1 MSILSTYYVITGSRW
16 RVKDLTYKIS
26 KYPKLLDKSE
36 TDSEIRKAFDVWSEV
51 TPLTF
56 THKRSGQVRSNGF

>member
-1 MSILSTYYVITGSRW
+1 MFIGSRW

-36 TDSEIRKAFDVWSEV
+36 TDSEVRKAFDVWAEV

-56 THKRSGQVRSNGF
+56 THKKSGQVRLK